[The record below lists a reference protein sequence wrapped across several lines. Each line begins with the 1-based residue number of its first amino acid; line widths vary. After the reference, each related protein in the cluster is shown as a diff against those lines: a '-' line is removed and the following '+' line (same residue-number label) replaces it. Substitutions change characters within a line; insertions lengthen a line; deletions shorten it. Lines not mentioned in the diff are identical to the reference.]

1 MKISELL
8 NGVNVLE
15 WKIDKDTEV
24 KDIKIDSN
32 QVSEGDLFVC
42 LKGRKVDR
50 HDFVDS
56 LSRTAVGFI
65 TEKKVNAPYVMVEN
79 TREAYSVICQNFFG
93 NPAKSMKLVSVVG
106 TNGKT
111 STAHILSSLLRS
123 AGINTG
129 VIGTLGHFIGSEK
142 IGESLTTP
150 DPYEFNKLLQNMKA
164 RAVEVVVSEVS
175 AHAIYYKKLF
185 GIKADIAVLTNITQ
199 DHLDFFKD
207 FDEYAKTKL
216 GYFNSQNAAL
226 AVVNGDDELA
236 RSLVT
241 DIPVITYGLEQPSD
255 VFAIDVY
262 PDFDGTQFVANLFDE
277 VLPLHSPLYGI
288 FNVYNLLAAMICAA
302 SLGVSHEAIKNG
314 IRKLKP
320 IDGRFNILKNGKGF
334 IVIDYAHTPDGL
346 YNVLNTARTITKSR
360 LICVFGCGGDRD
372 SSKRKTMGEVA
383 SSLCDEVVLTSD
395 NPRNENPT
403 DIISQIAEGVTC
415 PLKTF
420 VARTEAISYALNQ
433 MSEGDTVVIAG
444 KGAETYMEIKGKK
457 IPYSDLET
465 VLRRGAR
472 G

>member
-1 MKISELL
+1 MRGKPWR
-8 NGVNVLE
+8 VAR
-15 WKIDKDTEV
+15 
-24 KDIKIDSN
+24 
-32 QVSEGDLFVC
+32 GD
-42 LKGRKVDR
+42 
-50 HDFVDS
+50 
-56 LSRTAVGFI
+56 
-65 TEKKVNAPYVMVEN
+65 
-79 TREAYSVICQNFFG
+79 
-93 NPAKSMKLVSVVG
+93 
-106 TNGKT
+106 
-111 STAHILSSLLRS
+111 
-123 AGINTG
+123 
-129 VIGTLGHFIGSEK
+129 
-142 IGESLTTP
+142 
-150 DPYEFNKLLQNMKA
+150 
-164 RAVEVVVSEVS
+164 
-175 AHAIYYKKLF
+175 
-185 GIKADIAVLTNITQ
+185 
-199 DHLDFFKD
+199 
-207 FDEYAKTKL
+207 
-216 GYFNSQNAAL
+216 
-226 AVVNGDDELA
+226 
-236 RSLVT
+236 
-241 DIPVITYGLEQPSD
+241 
-255 VFAIDVY
+255 
-262 PDFDGTQFVANLFDE
+262 
-277 VLPLHSPLYGI
+277 
-288 FNVYNLLAAMICAA
+288 
-302 SLGVSHEAIKNG
+302 KNG

>member
-1 MKISELL
+1 M
-8 NGVNVLE
+8 
-15 WKIDKDTEV
+15 
-24 KDIKIDSN
+24 
-32 QVSEGDLFVC
+32 
-42 LKGRKVDR
+42 
-50 HDFVDS
+50 
-56 LSRTAVGFI
+56 
-65 TEKKVNAPYVMVEN
+65 
-79 TREAYSVICQNFFG
+79 
-93 NPAKSMKLVSVVG
+93 
-106 TNGKT
+106 
-111 STAHILSSLLRS
+111 
-123 AGINTG
+123 
-129 VIGTLGHFIGSEK
+129 
-142 IGESLTTP
+142 
-150 DPYEFNKLLQNMKA
+150 
-164 RAVEVVVSEVS
+164 
-175 AHAIYYKKLF
+175 
-185 GIKADIAVLTNITQ
+185 
-199 DHLDFFKD
+199 
-207 FDEYAKTKL
+207 
-216 GYFNSQNAAL
+216 
-226 AVVNGDDELA
+226 
-236 RSLVT
+236 
-241 DIPVITYGLEQPSD
+241 EQPSD

-288 FNVYNLLAAMICAA
+288 FNVYNLLAAMVCAA

-346 YNVLNTARTITKSR
+346 SNVLSTARTITKSR

-383 SSLCDEVVLTSD
+383 SALCDEVVLTSD
-395 NPRNENPT
+395 NPRNENPM

-457 IPYSDLET
+457 IPYSDVET